1 MVEIPTSTRNSPV
14 GLNRS
19 PLRTDA
25 ASATL
30 ATPAGESSNGVSG
43 TARLVQQRPAHLSM
57 STLGGFKSAMLEF
70 RHAAATL
77 AALAKVLVLKS
88 PFTAVAPEAG
98 DPPMPG
104 ATRSSTHPDAPNS
117 DPRSLHRPTAAL
129 SGSALTTA
137 PTTTTLLRAVQAFVA
152 AHNELSATLHRL
164 TDAADAGET
173 APDHRPAASAALTPG
188 RAGVAP
194 AAMSRTVPVNT
205 VVSAGEAAR
214 IAQSAG
220 GADRH
225 AGGLGGIGDREAT
238 PDTPGPSV
246 QKLLDGLTA
255 TVSRRSDWSA
265 IGLTLDRAG
274 GLRLNAGQLQAALA
288 AAPRTVAGLFSELG
302 AAADEAS
309 LSPSPLR
316 ATPRASGPATAV
328 LPAPPLTVLAEFREK
343 VQVLTRLARL
353 LADPAPPAGSLPARG
368 SANLPASATPGQNVP
383 TATRPALPALTASQA
398 NPGVLPTT
406 APSRP
411 ALPTLT
417 AGQAT
422 PGVLATTAPTPSRPA
437 LSAITASQATPGVLA
452 TTAPAPNRPALPAL
466 TASQANPGVLPT
478 TAPSRPALP
487 TLTAGQATPGVLPTT
502 APSRPALPTLT
513 AGQATPGVLATT
525 APTSSRPALPALTT
539 SQANPGVLATAAPT
553 SSRPALPTL
562 TAGQATPGVLA
573 TAASVLPASATI
585 RSTILNPDGDSTAL
599 ETVYLHHRETL
610 LSTALPRP
618 EVRLAALTLQLQ
630 AGRHDAV
637 TGRFVADP
645 QPATQVISGDGDTL
659 ARLRDAI
666 SAGDPELGVA
676 VIKDGTGYRLAV
688 RLPEEATTRTV
699 AVNLGKTPVSA
710 TPDDGQPLGFTV
722 QRDADAVQKAVQS
735 LVSAYNR
742 LGSAAGS
749 ITGDVPAQTPIDPLR
764 QALAGAMTHP
774 ERIRT
779 LAQAGITVQP
789 DGSLLIDPVRLRQA
803 AEAHPRR
810 LLDPFTDLDVDDPE
824 EDRQPSAST
833 DASVDRLADL
843 GDEPESWSRLL
854 EDPTRQPALNPDDGQ
869 RANSGLDVV
878 AARCLARLQTVD
890 QVRQQI
896 WSSATRLQQVLAQ
909 WAGESAA
916 SIESR

>member
-117 DPRSLHRPTAAL
+117 DPRSLHRPTAVL

-398 NPGVLPTT
+398 N
-406 APSRP
+406 
-411 ALPTLT
+411 
-417 AGQAT
+417 
-422 PGVLATTAPTPSRPA
+422 
-437 LSAITASQATPGVLA
+437 
-452 TTAPAPNRPALPAL
+452 
-466 TASQANPGVLPT
+466 
-478 TAPSRPALP
+478 
-487 TLTAGQATPGVLPTT
+487 PGVLPTT